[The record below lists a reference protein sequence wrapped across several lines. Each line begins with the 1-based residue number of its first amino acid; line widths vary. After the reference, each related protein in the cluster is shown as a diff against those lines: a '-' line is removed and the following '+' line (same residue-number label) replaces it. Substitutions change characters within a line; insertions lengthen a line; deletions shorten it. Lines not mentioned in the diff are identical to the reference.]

1 MRLYI
6 VALSYQQQI
15 LYQRTNELSSSPE
28 VGVQT
33 ADSPRGAGEEVPPDL
48 GGKHGK
54 GHTLRSSLIRMP
66 FHNEEYS
73 TV

>member
-54 GHTLRSSLIRMP
+54 GHTSSLIRMP
-66 FHNEEYS
+66 FHNGECS